1 MSEYEPLS
9 PLDVEA
15 KLRGLV
21 TELTAAQRVLRDAR
35 DSETAAEIAYR
46 KAKARAFHDPDCP
59 RVVRGGTTT
68 AERDAWVDE
77 HCEDAWAAFRIATT
91 AREVAQDRLRVV
103 LAIAETVR
111 SLGASVRTA
120 YGLAGAS

>member
-21 TELTAAQRVLRDAR
+21 TEMSAAQKALREARDA
-35 DSETAAEIAYR
+35 ETNAEITYKRAR
-46 KAKARAFHDPDCP
+46 ARAFHSPDVP
-59 RVVRGGTTT
+59 HVTRGGTTT
-68 AERDAWVDE
+68 GERDAWIDE
-77 HCEDAWAAFRIATT
+77 QVMDEWSVFRIATT
-91 AREVAQDRLRVV
+91 GREVAQDRLRVV

-120 YGLAGAS
+120 YSLAGSS

>member
-1 MSEYEPLS
+1 MTDYEPLS

-21 TELTAAQRVLRDAR
+21 NDMSAAQKALREARDA
-35 DSETAAEIAYR
+35 ETNAEIAYKR
-46 KAKARAFHDPDCP
+46 ARARAFHSQDVPH
-59 RVVRGGTTT
+59 VTRGGTTT
-68 AERDAWVDE
+68 GERDAWIDE
-77 HCEDAWAAFRIATT
+77 QVMDEWSVFRLATT
-91 AREVAQDRLRVV
+91 GREVAQDRLRVV

-120 YGLAGAS
+120 YTLAGTS